1 MEFADAGWYR
11 GKQPRLDSTIGD
23 LTCGDWEIV
32 RGVIGLGLIGLE
44 SVFPGLVWGKRG
56 DGVGLFSVCGVLL
69 DDLANSSC
77 ADVLI

>member
-1 MEFADAGWYR
+1 M
-11 GKQPRLDSTIGD
+11 
-23 LTCGDWEIV
+23 